1 MRRVII
7 SSVILLIILFVGWTS
22 LNFSEFIK
30 PKLLGVTNI
39 EVIEINKDTVS
50 INVEVSLIN
59 NFFLNVDINEIKVNI
74 FSGEDTIGAVN
85 SVLKTSLPGNDTSKL
100 NLPADFHTAKLA
112 KLLEENSDSIK
123 IKLKGL
129 IDVKI
134 LFFNKDIEI
143 DEDLNIA
150 LKSSLLKAI
159 EKVSSNEETA
169 QQIIEIKSAKLI
181 DVGLKNSKVLIEFTL
196 KNPYNVPITL
206 ISYPA
211 DIYINDN
218 YAGKGNLKKE
228 IVLQEIGE
236 ITKGEFEFDVE
247 NIRGIKSLIK
257 TIFTTKM
264 TYKTIGNLHLTVL
277 GYIIKIPYSTSGDL
291 IKL

>member
-7 SSVILLIILFVGWTS
+7 SSVILLIVLFVGWTS

-59 NFFLNVDINEIKVNI
+59 NFFLNVDISEIKVNI
-74 FSGEDTIGAVN
+74 FSGEDTIGTVN
-85 SVLKTSLPGNDTSKL
+85 SIIKMTLPGNDTSKL
-100 NLPADFHTAKLA
+100 NLPANFNTAKLA

-159 EKVSSNEETA
+159 EKVSNNEKTA
-169 QQIIEIKSAKLI
+169 EQIIEIKSAKLI
-181 DVGLKNSKVLIEFTL
+181 DVGLQNSKVLIEFTL

-218 YAGKGNLKKE
+218 YAGKGNLKEE
-228 IVLQEIGE
+228 IELQANKD
-236 ITKGEFEFDVE
+236 TTNGEFEFEVE
-247 NIRGIKSLIK
+247 NIRGIKSLIR
-257 TIFTTKM
+257 TIFTIKM
-264 TYKTIGNLHLTVL
+264 TYKTIGDLNLKVL
-277 GYIIKIPYSTSGDL
+277 GYKIKIPYSTSGDL